1 MKIGIFDSGLGG
13 LFTAH
18 AIARELPEYDY
29 TYLGDTA
36 RLPYGTRTHDELFV
50 FLKEGVDF
58 LFSKDCELII
68 VACNSASAEALR
80 SVQQEYLASTYPG
93 RNVLGMIVPMT
104 EACAEFKRV
113 GLIATEATV
122 RSEAYSR
129 EFEKRAPGV
138 LLMPLAT
145 PELVPLIESGDR
157 MGTAL
162 ALEKYLEQFRDID
175 ALLLGCTHYAIV
187 KDEIKKFLPDEVA
200 IVSQDTVVPGKL
212 REYLARHAEIESKL
226 SKGGTKEFFVTDL
239 SAQFKSTAALW
250 FGEDI
255 LIQKTDIARGGE

>member
-13 LFTAH
+13 LFTLK
-18 AIARELPEYDY
+18 AIAEELPAYDY
-29 TYLGDTA
+29 VYLGDTA
-36 RLPYGTRTHDELFV
+36 RLPYGARTHAEIFE
-50 FLKEGVDF
+50 FLKEGADF
-58 LFSKDCELII
+58 LFARDCQLVI

-80 SVQQEYLASTYPG
+80 SVQQEYMQAAHPG
-93 RNVLGMIVPMT
+93 RNILGMIVPMT
-104 EACAEFKRV
+104 EACAEFKKV

-122 RSEAYSR
+122 HSGAYPR
-129 EFEKRAPGV
+129 EFAKREPNV
-138 LLMPLAT
+138 ELVSLAV

-200 IVSQDTVVPGKL
+200 IVSQDTVVPGKT
-212 REYLARHAEIESKL
+212 REYLARHPEVDGKL
-226 SKGGTKEFFVTDL
+226 SKNGTREFFVTDL
-239 SAQFKSTAALW
+239 GEHFKKTAALW
-250 FGEDI
+250 FGADI
-255 LIQKTDIARGGE
+255 SIQKTDISRGVK